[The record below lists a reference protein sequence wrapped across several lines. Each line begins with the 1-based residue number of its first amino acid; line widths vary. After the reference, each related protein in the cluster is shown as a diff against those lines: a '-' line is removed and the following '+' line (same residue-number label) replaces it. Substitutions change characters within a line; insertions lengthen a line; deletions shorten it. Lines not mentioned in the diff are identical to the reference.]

1 MKKNNKENLLIVI
14 IIFTGLILGL
24 LYYRTMNNNVLSKS
38 NKNMTSHDISK
49 LTDKW
54 IYNVTIKN
62 DADAVRQMFC
72 DDGNLVATASKTI
85 RQGRSILE
93 YFKWFTNLPNIK
105 VINKEYSITSITPEV
120 YLNNAWVTWVW
131 DGLDEPLV
139 ARMSFT
145 FRKNCIYQ
153 LHSSV
158 LPEKPDELNNN
169 YALI

>member
-14 IIFTGLILGL
+14 IIFTGLILGV
-24 LYYRTMNNNVLSKS
+24 LYYITINNNLSSKS
-38 NKNMTSHDISK
+38 NKNITSYDISK

-62 DADAVRQMFC
+62 DADAVKQMFC
-72 DDGNLVATASKTI
+72 DDGNLVATASRTI

-120 YLNNAWVTWVW
+120 
-131 DGLDEPLV
+131 
-139 ARMSFT
+139 
-145 FRKNCIYQ
+145 
-153 LHSSV
+153 
-158 LPEKPDELNNN
+158 
-169 YALI
+169 